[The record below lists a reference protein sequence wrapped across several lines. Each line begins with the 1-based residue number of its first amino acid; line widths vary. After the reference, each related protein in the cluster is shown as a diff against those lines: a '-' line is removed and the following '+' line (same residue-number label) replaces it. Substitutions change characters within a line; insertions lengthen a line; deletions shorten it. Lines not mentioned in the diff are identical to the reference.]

1 MQRYRYE
8 GTSDEVTACECCG
21 KTGLK
26 STVAIT
32 DLDTDQTLYFGTTC
46 AARALRVQV
55 ADVRAG
61 TRAADDAKAAER
73 SRAQRAAH
81 QAQAERWHAYL
92 VARTGGL
99 RGYDGTLDVFAM
111 IQSLGGYA
119 KAREGFVW

>member
-81 QAQAERWHAYL
+81 QAQAERWHAHL

-99 RGYDGTLDVFAM
+99 RSYDGTLDVFAM